1 MRPNQKLSY
10 AICSILGVHGGGVA
24 LAASASGESSDA
36 LSEIVVTAQRRVENI
51 QNVPIQIQA
60 LTSETIAELNVLN
73 FDQFIKYL
81 PNVTQST
88 NGPAQGEIFMRGLSV
103 GGGGGQGGG
112 TTGAFPAVAIYL
124 DEQSGQVPGRNLD
137 VYAADLERIEVL
149 EGPQGTLFGA
159 GAEAGVIRYITNKPD
174 VKAFSAGIDQQ
185 IKAGAVAARPGPP
198 VLEGIQTGPLLD
210 KDFVRAEDMLSVARF
225 VLECPRENPTRN
237 RRRLI

>member
-10 AICSILGVHGGGVA
+10 AICSILGIQGAGAAA
-24 LAASASGESSDA
+24 LAADATAENSDA
-36 LSEIVVTAQRRVENI
+36 LGEIIVTAQRRVENI

-60 LTSETIAELNVLN
+60 LTSETIAQLNVLN
-73 FDQFIKYL
+73 FDQVIKYL

-137 VYAADLERIEVL
+137 IYAADLERIEVL
-149 EGPQGTLFGA
+149 EGPQGTLFGG
-159 GAEAGVIRYITNKPD
+159 GAQAGVGRYNTKKTNPGKTEGKVTPGEPD
-174 VKAFSAGIDQQ
+174 T
-185 IKAGAVAARPGPP
+185 PH
-198 VLEGIQTGPLLD
+198 
-210 KDFVRAEDMLSVARF
+210 
-225 VLECPRENPTRN
+225 RETANTHE
-237 RRRLI
+237 